1 MKKIEVSSKPVIT
14 GFDQNHLP
22 YVLTIII
29 PVYQRTLYLPH
40 LLNSIAESFN
50 ILNPSPVQTRPIQ
63 CIIMDD
69 AGPEPATQW
78 ILKKIISGW
87 SQINQTLIHVFY
99 HQHKEYQGTS
109 KNIEMGINLSSGKW
123 ILICHD
129 DDLIDRHFFSSLY
142 SLLLAKNNNALILY
156 DYIKQPSLPVEF
168 HTPEPL
174 ISQKN
179 SPITI
184 NINKMEIALP
194 NLKKYFP
201 RLTHTFLCQ
210 HRLSKS
216 LKLTT
221 GKITENQ
228 LSGLISFI
236 QHKKYRVLSL
246 TNPLVYY
253 CGS

>member
-1 MKKIEVSSKPVIT
+1 MKKIEVSSNPVIT
-14 GFDQNHLP
+14 GFDQNYLP

-50 ILNPSPVQTRPIQ
+50 VLNPSPVQTRPLQ

-129 DDLIDRHFFSSLY
+129 DDLVDRNFFSSVY

-168 HTPEPL
+168 HIQTPLSKQER
-174 ISQKN
+174 ISCT
-179 SPITI
+179 TI
-184 NINKMEIALP
+184 NKTEIALP

-210 HRLSKS
+210 HLLSKS

-221 GKITENQ
+221 GKITDNQ

-236 QHKKYRVLSL
+236 QHKKYQVVRL
-246 TNPLVYY
+246 THPLVYY